1 MRKLGTLFLGV
12 LSVGLGTMGGFGCAK
27 AGPLPQT
34 PTAAKAT
41 DGAGPLTDEQ
51 LAATDGAT
59 DGAGTGTGVATTK
72 GGGDGARTAN
82 NGTWIGAAAEGDVL
96 ASTTRE
102 TFLGV
107 WVDVPE
113 VRSSAR
119 PPMEV
124 VLVVDT
130 SGSMAGSKIESARAA
145 ATTLVRSL
153 KDGDIVALDS
163 FSDDARTLVSPT
175 RLDRSTRSEIL
186 RQIAQLVPSGSTNM
200 FSGLSLA
207 ESQMAAAPA
216 SHALRRVVMISD
228 GIANIGPSSPE
239 VLGSLAQ
246 NGLRFRAQ
254 VTSFGV
260 GNDYDERTLN
270 ALSMRSSGRL
280 YHIGEPRE
288 MSAILRNELALL
300 DATLASDASVEVV
313 AAPGVQVLG
322 ADGVRAEFH
331 DGALRIPLGALHGG
345 QHREALVRVRIVDPG
360 AFEGHSRSLASVRLR
375 FRDSAE
381 GDLERIQE
389 VIARTQLSSD
399 EAVVARS
406 VSSRTKA
413 IVAIM
418 DASKTEMSA
427 AQRINDGNF
436 VDADKELEQAQ
447 RTLSAQ
453 AAVVTAPAEKK
464 RLEVA
469 ANKVASV
476 RAAARAMPSAP
487 KAAQRAGALEL
498 NADAMHA
505 QGF

>member
-1 MRKLGTLFLGV
+1 MRKLGILFVGLF
-12 LSVGLGTMGGFGCAK
+12 SVGFGTIGGFGCAK
-27 AGPLPQT
+27 SGPLPQT
-34 PTAAKAT
+34 PTGVAG
-41 DGAGPLTDEQ
+41 GAVQGPALTDEQ

-59 DGAGTGTGVATTK
+59 DGAGSGSSKDPEGRSAK
-72 GGGDGARTAN
+72 R
-82 NGTWIGAAAEGDVL
+82 NGTWIGAAAEGDL
-96 ASTTRE
+96 LSSTTRD

-113 VRSSAR
+113 VRAEVR

-153 KDGDIVALDS
+153 KDGDIVALDA
-163 FSDDARTLVSPT
+163 FSDEARTLVSPT
-175 RLDRSTRSEIL
+175 RLDMHTRTEIL
-186 RQIAQLVPSGSTNM
+186 RQIAQLVPAGSTNM
-200 FSGLSLA
+200 FSGLSMA
-207 ESQMAAAPA
+207 ESQMASAPA
-216 SHALRRVVMISD
+216 SHGLRRIVMISD

-270 ALSMRSSGRL
+270 ALSVRSSGRL

-288 MSAILRNELALL
+288 MSGILRNELALL
-300 DATLASDASVEVV
+300 DATLASDASLEIVG
-313 AAPGVQVLG
+313 APGVQVIG
-322 ADGVRAEFH
+322 ADGIRAEFH
-331 DGALRIPLGALHGG
+331 DGSLRIPLGALHGG
-345 QHREALVRVRIVDPG
+345 QHREALVRVRIVDPA

-375 FRDSAE
+375 FRDSTE

-389 VIARTQLSSD
+389 VVARTQLSSD
-399 EAVVARS
+399 DNAVAHAVN
-406 VSSRTKA
+406 SRTKA

-418 DASKTEMSA
+418 DASKTELSA

-436 VDADKELEQAQ
+436 VDADKELERAQ
-447 RTLSAQ
+447 QTLSAQ
-453 AAVVTAPAEKK
+453 AAIVTAPAEKK

-469 ANKVASV
+469 ANKVATV
-476 RAAARAMPSAP
+476 RAAARAMPSKP
-487 KAAQRAGALEL
+487 KADQRAGALEL
-498 NADAMHA
+498 NADAMHSA
-505 QGF
+505 GF